1 MHVMSWSHVTVSQG
15 YGVMAINSIGEP
27 YNYQC
32 MEAIAQVQSLEFEKG
47 IVCNVCEIVYL
58 LEMLIKHNICC
69 YISSILILYCNV
81 FYLLCCILH
90 ISTVTFLP
98 YITGITGVPDG
109 VQDWGEVYSPC
120 RGGSIDWK

>member
-1 MHVMSWSHVTVSQG
+1 MSWSHVTVSQG

-69 YISSILILYCNV
+69 YISSILILYCNA
-81 FYLLCCILH
+81 FHLLCCILH
-90 ISTVTFLP
+90 ISTVNFYRTLRALQE
-98 YITGITGVPDG
+98 YQTGYKIGEKCIRPAVVAVSTGS
-109 VQDWGEVYSPC
+109 E
-120 RGGSIDWK
+120 